1 MSEQTTTEIVRLEEK
16 LETKIDAL
24 AEINSESNKQV
35 VECLKHLISLQE
47 KQLHTDKEIESLKAS
62 DEKNA
67 LNIEKQSE
75 KITKLDKDMAL
86 SNQAAK
92 SMEST
97 AKEIK
102 DTLKTGAW
110 KLIGFTVGVIALIV
124 SVIVTVAVALIK

>member
-1 MSEQTTTEIVRLEEK
+1 MSTESNLEIIRLEN
-16 LETKIDAL
+16 KIDSL
-24 AEINSESNKQV
+24 AETNSESNKQV

-67 LNIEKQSE
+67 ANIEKQSE

-92 SMEST
+92 SMQNT
-97 AKEIK
+97 ANEIK

-124 SVIVTVAVALIK
+124 TVVASVAVAFIK